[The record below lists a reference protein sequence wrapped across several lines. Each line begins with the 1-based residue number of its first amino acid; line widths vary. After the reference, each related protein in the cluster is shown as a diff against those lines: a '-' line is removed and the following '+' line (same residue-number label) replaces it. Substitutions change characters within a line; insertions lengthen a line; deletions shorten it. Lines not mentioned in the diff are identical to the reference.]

1 LTRTYSEIK
10 EAYKQLCSKKTEYGS
25 YKKSIFHIHTP
36 ASYDFTLLNKW
47 DENKFNR
54 ADETEILEL
63 CIENKI
69 IPKGFDFKSNK
80 FENEDNIFVSKKEFL
95 SYLLLA
101 NELLSNKFEI
111 AVVCDHHTFSGVK
124 KLEKC
129 INELKT
135 NKHNFDIHTRVFSG
149 IEVSC
154 ADRLHVVGIFKNNQ
168 NNLEKIEKWLNDN
181 LISEIEGVFLT
192 SYDVMNFFDRQGGI
206 TYIAHINSSD
216 IFKKEKFLSGG
227 YKKKLLSCDYSNVV
241 GISNIDQKDNIENL
255 MKNFNANIKYV
266 IDNDSHNID
275 LLNKNYF
282 WIKGSKINFR
292 MLKEAFIDFD
302 ISIEYKYKPFSKK
315 YIKGIYIQHTDDGF
329 LTNGEI
335 NEGPF
340 CIKFSDSLN
349 AFIGGRGTGKS
360 TILEFMDYIMGQN
373 CRTEK
378 LLDFLCN
385 HGNAYILYVD
395 NKKEYIIE
403 LLTPSKKNEHIL
415 QLFGQNHENKYHYR
429 YHYDIEEIKERT
441 LKTYINIYVLEYR
454 KKEAPYFTP
463 VTNKRKILEKFYD
476 TRYSVNELVRVAS
489 SDKITEF
496 IYKTMFRNKELES
509 ADKYFNKRSLKGLKN
524 ITYNFNNILS
534 KRNESVYEIITPFNQ
549 IQQGILKIIYKQ
561 KKPSKDPPL
570 KKLLNIEMKKIEKKY
585 NITSDRIIDFL
596 LSIFDRLG
604 VINLLKKSFD
614 YNSGNGINEL
624 EIIKYAEDWDEKH
637 IEDSKIKIDEKNA
650 SIIVKELIKDLASE
664 NNYILWIEY
673 LKEYYSNIEKFSI
686 EFNVNSKETDRTI
699 STNFKDIQEI
709 SLGQKVV
716 AMLDFVFGYGDYIKD
731 NRPLIIDQP
740 EDNLDSQYIYKNLVM
755 QLRKIKGKRQVIMA
769 THNAT
774 IVTNAMTECV
784 FVMKSDGKH
793 GWVLK
798 QGYPGDKKI
807 KKSIINHMEGG
818 IDSFKHK
825 SMIYDEII
833 KA

>member
-1 LTRTYSEIK
+1 
-10 EAYKQLCSKKTEYGS
+10 
-25 YKKSIFHIHTP
+25 
-36 ASYDFTLLNKW
+36 
-47 DENKFNR
+47 
-54 ADETEILEL
+54 
-63 CIENKI
+63 
-69 IPKGFDFKSNK
+69 
-80 FENEDNIFVSKKEFL
+80 
-95 SYLLLA
+95 
-101 NELLSNKFEI
+101 
-111 AVVCDHHTFSGVK
+111 
-124 KLEKC
+124 
-129 INELKT
+129 
-135 NKHNFDIHTRVFSG
+135 
-149 IEVSC
+149 
-154 ADRLHVVGIFKNNQ
+154 
-168 NNLEKIEKWLNDN
+168 
-181 LISEIEGVFLT
+181 
-192 SYDVMNFFDRQGGI
+192 
-206 TYIAHINSSD
+206 
-216 IFKKEKFLSGG
+216 
-227 YKKKLLSCDYSNVV
+227 
-241 GISNIDQKDNIENL
+241 
-255 MKNFNANIKYV
+255 
-266 IDNDSHNID
+266 
-275 LLNKNYF
+275 
-282 WIKGSKINFR
+282 
-292 MLKEAFIDFD
+292 
-302 ISIEYKYKPFSKK
+302 
-315 YIKGIYIQHTDDGF
+315 
-329 LTNGEI
+329 
-335 NEGPF
+335 
-340 CIKFSDSLN
+340 
-349 AFIGGRGTGKS
+349 
-360 TILEFMDYIMGQN
+360 
-373 CRTEK
+373 
-378 LLDFLCN
+378 
-385 HGNAYILYVD
+385 
-395 NKKEYIIE
+395 
-403 LLTPSKKNEHIL
+403 
-415 QLFGQNHENKYHYR
+415 
-429 YHYDIEEIKERT
+429 
-441 LKTYINIYVLEYR
+441 
-454 KKEAPYFTP
+454 
-463 VTNKRKILEKFYD
+463 
-476 TRYSVNELVRVAS
+476 
-489 SDKITEF
+489 
-496 IYKTMFRNKELES
+496 LES